1 MSKIRI
7 VNWLLTRKC
16 NLTCDYC
23 GIVRN
28 YKHKPFSYPS
38 MKHYIKHEMP
48 TEIVLGTLAKLKNH
62 NPDVYNIFY
71 GGEPLLRPDLP
82 DIINFC
88 NKNKIYYTIISNNT
102 PEIQPLIKK
111 LFDKTDY
118 VEAFTSSVDPIFNEL
133 GVKEDRVK
141 KSIEG
146 LKRLKEIQDTGQVKD
161 VVAEIT
167 VMKHNQHLLYQ
178 LISELSSEAIY
189 SDITFVDIAKSKY
202 YDFSNIR
209 DEDLLVQP
217 TFRLA
222 EELDNIMNDSSL
234 LVHMKDI
241 LIPQM
246 FDTLPSNFDCE
257 IEHGL
262 HNLTIDADGSIR
274 LCLRIRGVLTPLRHV
289 TELFDKSDPTLI
301 SHKIFKVIKE
311 DKKHYCKLCN
321 HSCLMMSQYYDR
333 SNEEVDALVHSD
345 KRED

>member
-202 YDFSNIR
+202 YDFSKLTLSNTVIICSAFLR
-209 DEDLLVQP
+209 DES
-217 TFRLA
+217 
-222 EELDNIMNDSSL
+222 ISSL
-234 LVHMKDI
+234 
-241 LIPQM
+241 
-246 FDTLPSNFDCE
+246 E
-257 IEHGL
+257 IEVGA
-262 HNLTIDADGSIR
+262 NRA
-274 LCLRIRGVLTPLRHV
+274 
-289 TELFDKSDPTLI
+289 KSAFCSRFLI
-301 SHKIFKVIKE
+301 SLENSSSAFLEIKCSPI
-311 DKKHYCKLCN
+311 DSIVN
-321 HSCLMMSQYYDR
+321 P
-333 SNEEVDALVHSD
+333 
-345 KRED
+345 

>member
-16 NLTCDYC
+16 NLECDYC
-23 GIVRN
+23 GIVRS
-28 YKHKPFSYPS
+28 YKHKPFGYPS
-38 MKHYIKHEMP
+38 IKHYIKHEMP

-62 NPDVYNIFY
+62 NPDVFNIFY

-82 DIINFC
+82 DIINYC
-88 NKNKIYYTIISNNT
+88 NDNQIYYTIITNNT

-118 VEAFTSSVDPIFNEL
+118 IDAFTSSVDPIFNEI
-133 GVKEDRVK
+133 GINKDRVK

-146 LKRLKEIQDTGQVKD
+146 LKRLKEIQDTGRVKD

-167 VMKHNQHLLYQ
+167 VMKHNQHFLYQ
-178 LISELSSEAIY
+178 LISELSNEAIY
-189 SDITFVDIAKSKY
+189 SDITFVDIAKSKF

-209 DEDLLVQP
+209 DENLLVQP
-217 TFRLA
+217 TFHLA
-222 EELDNIMNDSSL
+222 EELVNIMNDSSL

-274 LCLRIRGVLTPLRHV
+274 LCLRIRGLSTPLRHI
-289 TELFDKSDPTLI
+289 TELFDKSDPQLI
-301 SHKIFKVIKE
+301 SHKVFKVIKS

-333 SNEEVDALVHSD
+333 SNEEVGALVHSD
-345 KRED
+345 KREG